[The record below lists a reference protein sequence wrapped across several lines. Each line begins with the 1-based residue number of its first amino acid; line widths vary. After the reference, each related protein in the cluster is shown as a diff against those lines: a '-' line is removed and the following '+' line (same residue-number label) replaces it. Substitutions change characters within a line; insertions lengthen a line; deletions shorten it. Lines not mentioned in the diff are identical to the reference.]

1 MQDFGKVTLPKSLLV
16 IVLVT
21 LIITVTVFI
30 SQDTSAQNA
39 PQEANMLSHYQELLN
54 LSQNENKGLTFYV
67 NGQTIPGLVTK
78 IVGDEAVEVR
88 NQMHDRLIIRVDR
101 IDAIALN

>member
-1 MQDFGKVTLPKSLLV
+1 MKSFAKFNFSKSSLV
-16 IVLVT
+16 IVLAAF
-21 LIITVTVFI
+21 IITVTVFI
-30 SQDTSAQNA
+30 SQDTTAQSA
-39 PQEANMLSHYQELLN
+39 PQEANMLSHYQELLD

-78 IVGDEAVEVR
+78 IVGNEAVEVR
-88 NQMHDRLIIRVDR
+88 NQMHDRLIIRIDR

>member
-1 MQDFGKVTLPKSLLV
+1 MKDFGKLTFQKNLSVILLIAFIAV
-16 IVLVT
+16 A
-21 LIITVTVFI
+21 TVFV
-30 SQDTSAQNA
+30 SQNTTAQGA
-39 PQEANMLSHYQELLN
+39 SQEVDMLTHYQELLD

-78 IVGDEAVEVR
+78 VIGEEAVEVR
-88 NQMHDRLIIRVDR
+88 NQIHDRLIIRLDR